1 MRGEAAGTSSELAR
15 LRAVERSLILVRWFG
30 VVFGAFQIS
39 QTHGPPEPPAY
50 FFPGGYASIAAL
62 AIGNILITRF
72 AGRTRDVSSFRRIGY
87 AGFSLDMAVILA
99 NVWLDSYAPN
109 STSWTL
115 AFVLPLEGAI
125 RYQMVGAVASIG
137 AFAVSEA
144 VREWYLLSLFDDH
157 VVEISAVTFRVGLLA
172 IIAFVAGLMARNLE
186 RERHAAESRADE
198 LELMARREATARN
211 EIEAFHDVVL
221 AGIGS
226 GTLSDTLAEV
236 ASVMGRAFGWE
247 AFAIGVVDDAD
258 GSVKLIGSYG
268 FPPSIIDQ
276 TMPKGQGIVGRAIRT
291 GQTQLL
297 CDARSDPDYV
307 EWNPLVRS
315 EMTAPIRFEGKIIG
329 VVDVEA
335 REESRF
341 TDEDVARLER
351 LADQIGLVISNARLL
366 AAERAMVERLQELDT
381 MKSDFVAVTSH
392 ELRTPLT
399 AVQGFIRT
407 IRRSDVHLNPGEIE
421 EFLAIVDR
429 QVERLSRLV
438 EDLLLTARIDAGAID
453 LRMDSVD
460 VSDVLEET
468 LVELGDGRARVQLA
482 IDPSLP
488 RIVTD
493 AQRLGQVA
501 RNLIENALKYSGEDQ
516 PVRVTAVRD
525 GNALLIEVAD
535 RGAGISE
542 DELPNVFDRF
552 HQVGGSLRRRR
563 QGLGLGLYIVR
574 NLVEALNGSVRV
586 RSTVGEGTTFSIGIP
601 LVPASVRS
609 SSA

>member
-1 MRGEAAGTSSELAR
+1 M
-15 LRAVERSLILVRWFG
+15 RAVERSLILVRWFG
-30 VVFGAFQIS
+30 VLFGAFQIS

-72 AGRTRDVSSFRRIGY
+72 VGRTSDLSSVRRIGY
-87 AGFSLDMAVILA
+87 AAFSLDMAVILA
-99 NVWLDSYAPN
+99 NIWLDSYVPG

-125 RYQMVGAVASIG
+125 RYQMVGSAASIV
-137 AFAVSEA
+137 AFAASEVA
-144 VREWYLLSLFDDH
+144 REAYLLSLFDDR
-157 VVEISAVTFRVGLLA
+157 VVEISGITYRVGLLA

-198 LELMARREATARN
+198 LERMALREAAARN
-211 EIEAFHDVVL
+211 EIQAFHDVVL

-226 GTLSDTLAEV
+226 GTLSATLREV

-247 AFAIGVVDDAD
+247 AFAIGVIDEAD
-258 GSVKLIGSYG
+258 GSVELSGSYG

-276 TMPKGQGIVGRAIRT
+276 TMPAGKGIVGRAIAT
-291 GQTQLL
+291 GETQLI
-297 CDARSDPDYV
+297 CDTSSDPDYV

-315 EMTAPIRFEGKIIG
+315 EMTTPIRFEGKVIG

-335 REESRF
+335 REESHF

-399 AVQGFIRT
+399 AAQGFIRT
-407 IRRSDVHLNPGEIE
+407 LRRSDIQLKPGEIE

-438 EDLLLTARIDAGAID
+438 EELLLTARIDAGAID

-460 VSDVLEET
+460 VSEVLEET
-468 LVELGDGRARVQLA
+468 LKDLGDERIRVQLA

-488 RIVTD
+488 RVVTD
-493 AQRLGQVA
+493 AQRLGQIA
-501 RNLIENALKYSGEDQ
+501 RNLIENAIKFSPDDQ
-516 PVRVTAVRD
+516 SVRVTAIRNGMTLD
-525 GNALLIEVAD
+525 LEVVD
-535 RGAGISE
+535 QGAGIPHG
-542 DELPNVFDRF
+542 ELEQIFDRF
-552 HQVGGSLRRRR
+552 HQVGGSLRRRG

-574 NLVEALNGSVRV
+574 NLVDALNGTIRV
-586 RSTVGEGTTFSIGIP
+586 RSMPGDGTTFSVSLP
-601 LVPASVRS
+601 LVPATARS
-609 SSA
+609 STA